1 MTVRTRLT
9 ETTEKDLAILRL
21 RSGRGF
27 QYTRH
32 GRRLPAEKLSRIRA
46 LAIPPMWNDVLI
58 SARPNCHIQAVGR
71 DAKGRKQYIYHEE
84 WHLAQQQKK
93 FERLAH
99 FAQQLPAMRK
109 LCRTL
114 LRKKTWTKDKVL
126 ALMVLILDE
135 TGIRIGNKQYLQQN
149 NTYGLTT
156 LCRKH
161 LEVHGRTCSFHFTGK
176 SGKDLTVDIDDPA
189 LAALVCKSASLP
201 GHTIFRYQQDDGS
214 WQDIHSDDVNAF
226 IREHMGEEFS
236 CKDFRTWVGTRLVLE
251 VYPQALEEQRQNPR
265 KKLLNLLVARIAEA
279 LGNTVSVCRSYYI
292 HPLLLELAEAGKLP
306 VLSEAALRSH
316 HGASGPGL
324 SKVEKATLDVL
335 KKLAKKGTEH

>member
-1 MTVRTRLT
+1 MAQTRTLI
-9 ETTEKDLAILRL
+9 ETTDQHLNISRL
-21 RSGRGF
+21 RCGRGF
-27 QYTRH
+27 RYSM
-32 GRRLPAEKLSRIRA
+32 GRRKVSAPQTLHRIRT
-46 LAIPPMWNDVLI
+46 LAIPPMWQEVQI
-58 SARPNCHIQAVGR
+58 AVRPDCHIQAVGR
-71 DAKGRKQYIYHEE
+71 DAKGRKQYIYHDE
-84 WHLAQQQKK
+84 WHLTQQQKK

-99 FAQQLPAMRK
+99 FAQQLPQMRK
-109 LCRTL
+109 VCRAL
-114 LRKKTWTKDKVL
+114 LRKRQWTKEKVL

-149 NTYGLTT
+149 QTYGLTT

-161 LEVHGRTCSFHFTGK
+161 LDVHGKGVSFHFTGK
-176 SGKDLTVDIDDPA
+176 SSKELEVNIDDPV

-214 WQDIHSDDVNAF
+214 WQDIDSDDVNTF
-226 IREHMGEEFS
+226 IRTHMGEEFS
-236 CKDFRTWVGTRLVLE
+236 CKDFRTWVGTRLVIE
-251 VYPQALEEQRQNPR
+251 VYPLALEEQRQNPR
-265 KKLLNLLVARIAEA
+265 KKMLNLLVARIANE

-306 VLSEAALRSH
+306 VLSDAALRSH

-335 KKLAKKGTEH
+335 KKLARA